1 MIAIRA
7 SEERGKANFGWLDS
21 KHTFSFGNYYDPNFM
36 GFSSLRVINE
46 DKILGGQGFPSHGHR
61 DMEIITYV
69 LDGSLQHQ
77 DSLGN
82 SSIMRYGDVQRM
94 TAGTGIIHS
103 EYNSSLTEE
112 VHLLQIWIMPEERGL
127 KPNYEQTFIPEAEK
141 KGTLRIIASPSA
153 ENGSVM
159 IHQDVYLYAT
169 ILREKEEVQ
178 HTLSSSRKAWIQIAR
193 GSVEILGKSLK
204 AGDAIAVINN
214 SEIVIKG
221 VEKNSEL
228 LLFDLV

>member
-7 SEERGKANFGWLDS
+7 SEERGKVNFGWLDS

-69 LDGSLQHQ
+69 LDGSLEHQ

-82 SSIMRYGDVQRM
+82 SSIMCYGDVQRM

-103 EYNSSLTEE
+103 EYNPSPTEE

-127 KPNYEQTFIPEAEK
+127 KPSYEQKFIPEAEK
-141 KGTLRIIASPSA
+141 KGRLRIIASPDA
-153 ENGSVM
+153 QNGSVM

-169 ILREKEEVQ
+169 ILTEREEVR
-178 HTLSSSRKAWIQIAR
+178 HTLTPSRKAWIQIVR
-193 GSVEILGKSLK
+193 GSVEIMGKSLK
-204 AGDAIAVINN
+204 AGDAIALIND

-221 VEKNSEL
+221 LEKNSEL
-228 LLFDLV
+228 LLFDLG